1 MRKCIVCGTECASD
15 LVRCT
20 CCQSLLPSTE
30 IDSPIIPCD
39 KKLVKI
45 CSCGQ
50 VNNKNSVRCEKCG
63 GFLDDAPL
71 TVAREDGLALKK
83 KRISIKV
90 SSGEIIPI
98 ERELII
104 GREYQNDLWDCY
116 SHRAAYRV
124 HCEPGCIMIDDLT
137 NKTTS
142 PISFNKEYEMG
153 RKVFKF
159 IEGE

>member
-1 MRKCIVCGTECASD
+1 M
-15 LVRCT
+15 
-20 CCQSLLPSTE
+20 
-30 IDSPIIPCD
+30 
-39 KKLVKI
+39 
-45 CSCGQ
+45 
-50 VNNKNSVRCEKCG
+50 
-63 GFLDDAPL
+63 DDTHL
-71 TVAREDGLALKK
+71 TVAREDGSALKK
-83 KRISIKV
+83 KRISVEV

-124 HCEPGCIMIDDLT
+124 HYEPGCIMIDDLT

-159 IEGE
+159 IEEE